1 MPVEIRELI
10 IKTEIKT
17 AVEQQSTIHDIDLT
31 VFKEEIIEMCK
42 RMLSDEVKRTS
53 YRR

>member
-17 AVEQQSTIHDIDLT
+17 EVDKRSSLNDNEVYLL
-31 VFKEEIIEMCK
+31 KEELVEMCK
-42 RMLSDEVKRTS
+42 RMLSEEIKRTS

>member
-17 AVEQQSTIHDIDLT
+17 AVEQSSTIQDIDLS

-42 RMLSDEVKRTS
+42 RMLSEEVRRTS

>member
-10 IKTEIKT
+10 IKTEIRTEAEKT
-17 AVEQQSTIHDIDLT
+17 SSLNTNDFTALR
-31 VFKEEIIEMCK
+31 EEVLEMCK
-42 RMLSDEVKRTS
+42 RILSEKIKKTN

>member
-10 IKTEIKT
+10 IKTEIRTETEKPT
-17 AVEQQSTIHDIDLT
+17 SLEEQNFNVL
-31 VFKEEIIEMCK
+31 KEELVEMCK
-42 RMLSDEVKRTS
+42 RMLSEGVKKTN

>member
-17 AVEQQSTIHDIDLT
+17 AVDQINTVNEVDLS
-31 VFKEEIIEMCK
+31 VFKEEVLEMCK
-42 RMLSDEVKRTS
+42 RMLSEGIKKTS

>member
-10 IKTEIKT
+10 IKTEIRT
-17 AVEQQSTIHDIDLT
+17 ATEKVSSLNDNDFTA
-31 VFKEEIIEMCK
+31 FREEVMEMCK
-42 RMLSDEVKRTS
+42 RILSEGIKRTN

>member
-17 AVEQQSTIHDIDLT
+17 AEDRISEVPEIDLNLL
-31 VFKEEIIEMCK
+31 KEELVEMCE
-42 RMLSDEVKRTS
+42 RMLSEGVRRTS

>member
-1 MPVEIRELI
+1 MPIEIRELI

-17 AVEQQSTIHDIDLT
+17 AVNETSSLSNNDLI
-31 VFKEEIIEMCK
+31 VLKEELIEMCK
-42 RMLSDEVKRTS
+42 RMLSEGAKKTN

>member
-10 IKTEIKT
+10 IKTEIRTEADKT
-17 AVEQQSTIHDIDLT
+17 SSLNDNDVHLL
-31 VFKEEIIEMCK
+31 KEELLEMCK
-42 RMLSDEVKRTS
+42 RMLSEGVKKTN